1 MEPENGSPLD
11 ELTEPCARW
20 LESLGCPAKTVPEV
34 IEKNDPKV
42 RSKVNPTP
50 IIFHFLFFFL
60 QLRAAIQEA
69 IDKVNKEAI
78 SNAQRVQKFTILPK
92 DFSIPTGELGPTL
105 KLKRNVV
112 TQKYA
117 ELIESFYA

>member
-1 MEPENGSPLD
+1 MHQILH
-11 ELTEPCARW
+11 
-20 LESLGCPAKTVPEV
+20 V
-34 IEKNDPKV
+34 
-42 RSKVNPTP
+42 
-50 IIFHFLFFFL
+50 FFFFIL